1 MMKIN
6 TSKATT
12 CENFRRPYANLSRFP
27 LCYFKRWIFKK
38 LNIYSLQTQVNYF
51 AGSLAG
57 RGAVCTKTANF
68 TLRDEKLLLCGGL
81 YLWLKRRLFVE
92 KMRLKQP
99 RNDSLSK
106 VQIFVNPVQ
115 PMTHFDTVF
124 DDFHPIQF
132 YLSRQVCD
140 PAFSRDF
147 ATSLLLLKQVW
158 CTVEKYVRLSDHLKC
173 CEERTLVILQ
183 KITSFVRFCSV
194 HFCFHDVLQE
204 Q

>member
-81 YLWLKRRLFVE
+81 YLWLKRTLFVE
-92 KMRLKQP
+92 KM
-99 RNDSLSK
+99 
-106 VQIFVNPVQ
+106 
-115 PMTHFDTVF
+115 
-124 DDFHPIQF
+124 
-132 YLSRQVCD
+132 
-140 PAFSRDF
+140 
-147 ATSLLLLKQVW
+147 
-158 CTVEKYVRLSDHLKC
+158 
-173 CEERTLVILQ
+173 
-183 KITSFVRFCSV
+183 
-194 HFCFHDVLQE
+194 
-204 Q
+204 